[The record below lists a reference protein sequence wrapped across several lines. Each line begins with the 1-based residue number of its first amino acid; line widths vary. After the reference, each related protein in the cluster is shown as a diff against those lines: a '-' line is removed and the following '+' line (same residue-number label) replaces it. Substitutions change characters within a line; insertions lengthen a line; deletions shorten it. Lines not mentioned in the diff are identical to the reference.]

1 MRKGKVLQNPCKS
14 FCTIMDPCRNLSLDL
29 PDTSY
34 VYDNTAASV
43 VNTPLS
49 PTSSVA
55 KISPNGVIE
64 LSELFYIN
72 NKQKTTIT
80 VEVKLN
86 AEGIFL
92 RRETGAVDEISEQRI
107 RMEDIIG
114 SSCGPR
120 LKKSHRGALA
130 SCRRID
136 DESEAEQA
144 AQKDISAYLH
154 IYAYIKNEKS
164 SMRRERTV
172 RILRFRSFDTY
183 EENVKVAE
191 RWHHAIRINQAALKN
206 QLVEKQLLIFLN
218 PKSGSG
224 KGREM
229 FHKQVAPV
237 LKEADVPYELHVT
250 AHYNFAREY
259 VRKHSDLLH
268 CYSGIVVAS
277 GDGLYYEVLNGI
289 MEREDWRAITRQIPL
304 GIIPCGSGNGLAR
317 SIAHLYK
324 EPYEP
329 KPILYATL
337 TCIAGKLA
345 PMDLVRIDT
354 GKEGKA
360 CEMYSFLSVGWGLI
374 ADIDIESER
383 LRSIGASR
391 FTFWTIRRLIGL
403 RTYSGKLSYIRCER
417 KDARKTFGT
426 RVSTVSNE
434 ERRLPP
440 EVQEFY
446 DIPNPPA
453 GIKDDDFV
461 TKTNNKEDDE
471 FGDAISLDRVS
482 FRSNADS
489 WHSAMSKRTAYFSV
503 TDQSLRSRRSVL
515 SRLESINLEYES
527 RRPPSTI
534 PTLDQPLP
542 ADTWHTEEGEYVM
555 VHAAYTTHLSSDC
568 FFAPDSRLNDGI
580 IYLVIIRGGVGRSQ
594 LAHFLLGMSS
604 GTHLPKEPNKYI
616 EVVPVRAFRIEPS
629 PDKEGIMAVDGERV
643 DYGPLQG
650 EILPGMIKVMV
661 PNGNAID

>member
-1 MRKGKVLQNPCKS
+1 MSRGKVLKNPCKS
-14 FCTIMDPCRNLSLDL
+14 FCTIMDPCNMSLDL
-29 PDTSY
+29 PDTHF
-34 VYDNTAASV
+34 VYDDTAASAV
-43 VNTPLS
+43 SSPLT
-49 PTSSVA
+49 PTSSVT
-55 KISPNGVIE
+55 KISPTGVIE
-64 LSELFYIN
+64 LSEHFYIN
-72 NKQKTTIT
+72 NKQKAPIP
-80 VEVKLN
+80 VELKLN
-86 AEGIFL
+86 AEGIYL
-92 RRETGAVDEISEQRI
+92 RRETGEVDEINEQRI
-107 RMEDIIG
+107 RMDDIIG
-114 SSCGPR
+114 SSCGPS
-120 LKKSHRGALA
+120 LKKNLRVSLA

-136 DESEAEQA
+136 EESEVEQA
-144 AQKDISAYLH
+144 TKKDISAYLH
-154 IYAYIKNEKS
+154 IYAYIKNEKH

-183 EENVKVAE
+183 EENLKVAE
-191 RWHHAIRINQAALKN
+191 RWHHAIRINKAALKN
-206 QLVEKQLLIFLN
+206 ELVEKQLLIFLN

-229 FHKQVAPV
+229 FHKQMAPV

-259 VRKHSDLLH
+259 VRKHSDLLRS
-268 CYSGIVVAS
+268 YSGIVVAS
-277 GDGLYYEVLNGI
+277 GDGLFYEVLNGI
-289 MEREDWRAITRQIPL
+289 MEREDWRAITRQLPL
-304 GIIPCGSGNGLAR
+304 GIVPCGSGNGLAR
-317 SIAHLYK
+317 SIAYLYK
-324 EPYEP
+324 EPYGP

-345 PMDLVRIDT
+345 PMDLVRIDI

-360 CEMYSFLSVGWGLI
+360 SEMYSFLSVGWGLI
-374 ADIDIESER
+374 VDVDIESEH

-391 FTFWTIRRLIGL
+391 FTFWAIRRLISL
-403 RTYSGKLSYIRCER
+403 RTYKGRLSYIRCDR
-417 KDARKTFGT
+417 KDGRKAFGT

-440 EVQEFY
+440 EVQEFH
-446 DIPNPPA
+446 DIPNTPA
-453 GIKDDDFV
+453 GA
-461 TKTNNKEDDE
+461 KEDDFYSTNTGTNRDDE
-471 FGDAISLDRVS
+471 FNDAISLDHMS
-482 FRSNADS
+482 FHSNADS
-489 WHSAMSKRTAYFSV
+489 WHSAVSKRTAYFSL

-534 PTLDQPLP
+534 PSLDLP
-542 ADTWHTEEGEYVM
+542 VPTDTWHTEEGEYIM
-555 VHAAYTTHLSSDC
+555 VHAAYTTHLSADC
-568 FFAPDSRLNDGI
+568 FFAPESRLNDGI
-580 IYLVIIRGGVGRSQ
+580 IYLVIVRSGVGRSQ

-629 PDKEGIMAVDGERV
+629 PDREGIMAVDGERV

-650 EILPGMIKVMV
+650 EVLPGMIKVMV

>member
-1 MRKGKVLQNPCKS
+1 
-14 FCTIMDPCRNLSLDL
+14 MDSCRNLSVDL
-29 PDTSY
+29 PDTSL
-34 VYDNTAASV
+34 VYDNTAASA
-43 VNTPLS
+43 VNGPLT
-49 PTSSVA
+49 PTSSEA
-55 KISPNGVIE
+55 KISPKGVIE
-64 LSELFYIN
+64 LSEHFYIN
-72 NKQKTTIT
+72 SKQKAPTT
-80 VEVKLN
+80 VVVKLN
-86 AEGIFL
+86 AEGIYL
-92 RRETGAVDEISEQRI
+92 RRETGGVDEISEQRI

-114 SSCGPR
+114 SSCGPCVE
-120 LKKSHRGALA
+120 KSHRGALA

-136 DESEAEQA
+136 EESEAEQA
-144 AQKDISAYLH
+144 TQKDISAYLH

-183 EENVKVAE
+183 EENLKVAE
-191 RWHHAIRINQAALKN
+191 RWHHAIRINQTALKN

-229 FHKQVAPV
+229 FHKQMAPV

-250 AHYNFAREY
+250 THYNFAREY
-259 VRKHSDLLH
+259 VRKHSDLLQN
-268 CYSGIVVAS
+268 YSGIVVAS
-277 GDGLYYEVLNGI
+277 GDGLFFEVLNGI
-289 MEREDWRAITRQIPL
+289 MEREDWRAITRQLPL

-317 SIAHLYK
+317 SIAYLYK

-337 TCIAGKLA
+337 TCIAGKSA

-374 ADIDIESER
+374 ADVDIESER

-391 FTFWTIRRLIGL
+391 FTFWAIRRLISL
-403 RTYSGKLSYIRCER
+403 RTYRGRLSYIRCER
-417 KDARKTFGT
+417 KDGRKTFGT

-440 EVQEFY
+440 EVQEFH

-453 GIKDDDFV
+453 GTKEDDFPTTSTN
-461 TKTNNKEDDE
+461 TKEGDE

-482 FRSNADS
+482 FHSNADS
-489 WHSAMSKRTAYFSV
+489 WHSAVSKRTAYFSL
-503 TDQSLRSRRSVL
+503 TDQSSRSRRSVL
-515 SRLESINLEYES
+515 NRLESINLEYES
-527 RRPPSTI
+527 RRPTTTI
-534 PTLDQPLP
+534 PSLDMPVP
-542 ADTWHTEEGEYVM
+542 TDIWHTEEGEYVM

-594 LAHFLLGMSS
+594 LTHLLLGMSS
-604 GTHLPKEPNKYI
+604 GTHLPKEPNRYI

-661 PNGNAID
+661 PNGNPID

>member
-1 MRKGKVLQNPCKS
+1 MRKRKLLKDPCKS
-14 FCTIMDPCRNLSLDL
+14 FCTIMNPCRNMSLDL
-29 PDTSY
+29 ADTNF
-34 VYDNTAASV
+34 VYDDTAASTV
-43 VNTPLS
+43 SSPLT

-55 KISPNGVIE
+55 KISPTGVIE
-64 LSELFYIN
+64 LSEHFYIN
-72 NKQKTTIT
+72 NNQKAPIT

-86 AEGIFL
+86 AEGIYL
-92 RRETGAVDEISEQRI
+92 RRETGGIDEINEQRI

-114 SSCGPR
+114 SSCGPC
-120 LKKSHRGALA
+120 LKKTNRGALS

-136 DESEAEQA
+136 EESEVDQA
-144 AQKDISAYLH
+144 TQKDISAYLH

-172 RILRFRSFDTY
+172 RIIRFRSFDTY
-183 EENVKVAE
+183 EENLKVAE
-191 RWHHAIRINQAALKN
+191 RWHHAIRINKASLKN
-206 QLVEKQLLIFLN
+206 ETVEKQLLIFLN

-229 FHKQVAPV
+229 FHKQMAPV

-250 AHYNFAREY
+250 AHHNFAREY
-259 VRKHSDLLH
+259 VRKHNDLLSS
-268 CYSGIVVAS
+268 YSGIVVGS
-277 GDGLYYEVLNGI
+277 GDGLFFEVLNGI
-289 MEREDWRAITRQIPL
+289 MEREDWRAITRQLPL
-304 GIIPCGSGNGLAR
+304 GIVPCGSGNGLAR
-317 SIAHLYK
+317 SIAYLYK

-354 GKEGKA
+354 GTEGKA
-360 CEMYSFLSVGWGLI
+360 CELYSFLSVGWGLI
-374 ADIDIESER
+374 ADVDIESER

-391 FTFWTIRRLIGL
+391 FTFWSIRRLISL
-403 RTYSGKLSYIRCER
+403 RTYKGRLSYIRSER
-417 KDARKTFGT
+417 KDGRKTFGT

-446 DIPNPPA
+446 DIPNPPV
-453 GIKDDDFV
+453 GTNDFHPTTTNTNQDDD
-461 TKTNNKEDDE
+461 
-471 FGDAISLDRVS
+471 FGDAISLDRTS
-482 FRSNADS
+482 FHSNVDS
-489 WHSAMSKRTAYFSV
+489 WHSAVSKRTAYFSLN
-503 TDQSLRSRRSVL
+503 DQSLRTRRSVL
-515 SRLESINLEYES
+515 SRLESINVEYES

-534 PTLDQPLP
+534 PSLDLP
-542 ADTWHTEEGEYVM
+542 VPTDIWHTEEGEYVM
-555 VHAAYTTHLSSDC
+555 VHAAYTTHLSTDC

-580 IYLVIIRGGVGRSQ
+580 IYLVIIRSGVGRSQ
-594 LAHFLLGMSS
+594 LAQFLLAMSS

-629 PDKEGIMAVDGERV
+629 PDREGIMVVDGERV

-661 PNGNAID
+661 PNGNSIE

>member
-1 MRKGKVLQNPCKS
+1 MQTSQGTSCNLCAV
-14 FCTIMDPCRNLSLDL
+14 IMDPCRNMALDL
-29 PDTSY
+29 PETKF
-34 VYDNTAASV
+34 VYDNTAESAVS
-43 VNTPLS
+43 TPLT
-49 PTSSVA
+49 PTSSVT

-72 NKQKTTIT
+72 NKQKSAIR
-80 VEVKLN
+80 VEVRLN

-92 RRETGAVDEISEQRI
+92 RRETGEQDEISEQRI

-114 SSCGPR
+114 SSCDTR
-120 LKKSHRGALA
+120 IKKSHRFAGLTA
-130 SCRRID
+130 CRRIV
-136 DESEAEQA
+136 EEPEAEKA
-144 AQKDISAYLH
+144 TQKDISAYLH
-154 IYAYIKNEKS
+154 IYAYIKNEKAT
-164 SMRRERTV
+164 MRRERTV
-172 RILRFRSFDTY
+172 RILRFRSFNTY
-183 EENVKVAE
+183 EENMKVAE
-191 RWHHAIRINQAALKN
+191 RWHHAIRINKAAIKN
-206 QLVEKQLLIFLN
+206 QVGEKQLLIFLN

-250 AHYNFAREY
+250 AHYNYAREF
-259 VRKHSDLLH
+259 VRKQVDLLKY
-268 CYSGIVVAS
+268 YSGIIVAS
-277 GDGLYYEVLNGI
+277 GDGLFYEVLNGI
-289 MEREDWRAITRQIPL
+289 MEREDWRAITRALPL

-345 PMDLVRIDT
+345 KMDLVRIDT

-374 ADIDIESER
+374 ADIDIESEH
-383 LRSIGASR
+383 LRSLGSTR
-391 FTFWTIRRLIGL
+391 FTFWTIKRLVSL
-403 RTYSGKLSYIRCER
+403 RTYSGKLSYIRADR
-417 KDARKTFGT
+417 KDGRKTFGT

-440 EVQEFY
+440 EVQEFH
-446 DIPNPPA
+446 DIPNPPEGA
-453 GIKDDDFV
+453 R
-461 TKTNNKEDDE
+461 EDDYFPNGRSKE
-471 FGDAISLDRVS
+471 TEEVFDDAISLDRMS

-489 WHSAMSKRTAYFSV
+489 WHSATSKRTAYFSI
-503 TDQSLRSRRSVL
+503 TDQSIRSRRSVL

-527 RRPPSTI
+527 RRPPTTL
-534 PTLDQPLP
+534 PPLDQPVP
-542 ADTWHTEEGEYVM
+542 TDNWHTEQGDYVM

-568 FFAPDSRLNDGI
+568 FFAPESRLNDGI
-580 IYLVIIRGGVGRSQ
+580 IYLVIIRAGVGRSQ

-616 EVVPVRAFRIEPS
+616 EIVPVRAFRIEPGS
-629 PDKEGIMAVDGERV
+629 DKEGIMAVDGERV
-643 DYGPLQG
+643 DYGPLQA
-650 EILPGMIKVMV
+650 EVMPGMINVMV
-661 PNGNAID
+661 PNGNPLD